1 MTPPVKKLAAPPMV
15 SRERWASAAEVRR
28 NLLRGELRST
38 RRGLAKLVSELGA
51 EVESSHELDPMRLRT
66 QAREIALLALRVRD
80 LAHEWGTATEI
91 LTDP

>member
-1 MTPPVKKLAAPPMV
+1 MAPL
-15 SRERWASAAEVRR
+15 SRTATWRAAAEVRR
-28 NLLRGELRST
+28 DLIRGELRRT
-38 RRGLAKLVSELGA
+38 RRGLAELVSRLGS
-51 EVESSHELDPMRLRT
+51 EVESERELDPTRLRT

>member
-1 MTPPVKKLAAPPMV
+1 MTAAGAKW
-15 SRERWASAAEVRR
+15 RAAAEVRR
-28 NLLRGELRST
+28 DILRGELRRT
-38 RRGLAKLVSELGA
+38 RRGLSERVAQLGA

>member
-1 MTPPVKKLAAPPMV
+1 M
-15 SRERWASAAEVRR
+15 SRTATWRAAAEVRR
-28 NLLRGELRST
+28 DIIRGELRRT
-38 RRGLAKLVSELGA
+38 RRGLAELVSRLGA
-51 EVESSHELDPMRLRT
+51 EVESTHELDPTRLRT

>member
-1 MTPPVKKLAAPPMV
+1 M
-15 SRERWASAAEVRR
+15 SRPATWRAAAEVRR
-28 NLLRGELRST
+28 DIIRGELRRT
-38 RRGLAKLVSELGA
+38 RRGLAELVSRLGS
-51 EVESSHELDPMRLRT
+51 EVESERELDPTRLRT